1 MTASV
6 TVNPSS
12 CHLALLAFGRAS
24 VAYSTFSPGVGRA
37 HRGFSLHTG
46 DAVKGGAS
54 DGAPFVLESGFA
66 VSWQH
71 RCYSHPQTHAGAR
84 QRCAS
89 DKRGAKEAVCPS
101 RFGEPAQSRFLSY
114 TGV

>member
-46 DAVKGGAS
+46 DAVKGALRT
-54 DGAPFVLESGFA
+54 APLSCWEVAL
-66 VSWQH
+66 
-71 RCYSHPQTHAGAR
+71 RLAGNIGVMAILKLTLPLR
-84 QRCAS
+84 YPVMQRSLA
-89 DKRGAKEAVCPS
+89 
-101 RFGEPAQSRFLSY
+101 
-114 TGV
+114 

>member
-46 DAVKGGAS
+46 DAVSLHTGDAVKGALRTAPRSCWKVALRLAGHIGAM
-54 DGAPFVLESGFA
+54 ALLNITLPPRYPVMRRTLA
-66 VSWQH
+66 
-71 RCYSHPQTHAGAR
+71 
-84 QRCAS
+84 
-89 DKRGAKEAVCPS
+89 
-101 RFGEPAQSRFLSY
+101 
-114 TGV
+114 